1 MRRMCRIRDSLERA
15 VVCDREREIGDTP
28 ELSSNRMP
36 NANDAAAC
44 RMWERA
50 TGSRDVRLV

>member
-1 MRRMCRIRDSLERA
+1 MCRIRDSLERA
-15 VVCDREREIGDTP
+15 VVCDRKREIGDTP